1 MVRLQPKDSLA
12 VAIERMIE
20 TKVNFALV
28 YEGKSLLGLVK
39 LKDIFARLL
48 LKWYNYEGLNAERS
62 FNSISSMISLG
73 RDYRCNL

>member
-1 MVRLQPKDSLA
+1 M
-12 VAIERMIE
+12 ERMIE

-48 LKWYNYEGLNAERS
+48 LKWYNYEGLIA
-62 FNSISSMISLG
+62 
-73 RDYRCNL
+73 

>member
-1 MVRLQPKDSLA
+1 MVRLHPKDSLA

-28 YEGKSLLGLVK
+28 YEGKALLGLVK

-48 LKWYNYEGLNAERS
+48 LKWYNYEGLNA
-62 FNSISSMISLG
+62 
-73 RDYRCNL
+73 